1 MVMINQVSEPLEG
14 AVMEEVT
21 KGVML
26 GMLAAGKESNSY
38 RHDHEARGPTKEPTT
53 QSSSWLFGGRTTE
66 KQSAPTKKNQTFPW
80 DAEAVKLITGSRQ
93 DQANKPLGDILKEDL
108 KLTLLTEFESSSP
121 PAVDEKEWNT
131 RSWKTNKDNRIHG
144 YIAQNDD
151 MVVLAFSS
159 RQSAFDWMA
168 DVDTSTAFWKKDLS
182 SKKSKEEEMPT
193 FSPDMFCNIFGSG
206 GASAMCQSSSMIT
219 VNRYFYQLFLEVWP
233 KIEPYIKVFL
243 RSSARPRTLHIVG
256 HSLGGAIATL
266 VGCHLILEYDW
277 NQLPHDLVVVT
288 SGSPRS
294 VSPQLKSMIEAR
306 RRLFALNTRVYRVVK
321 GSDAI
326 ITLPPPRSSGGL
338 EHLVDPILI
347 TDSGEIGW
355 HLMGEAF
362 DTNVR
367 VLRKAIQN
375 AQLSKFVQHH
385 RQDAGEGRDD
395 DYGLGARSD
404 SFEYSKLVTRL
415 PKALRDHLPTSYLQ
429 PLLNAQG
436 WRYGSVREC
445 FSEESYTQTPEQ
457 RQAKARENRSKPA
470 NYVPKRFLREQH
482 PEEIHW

>member
-1 MVMINQVSEPLEG
+1 MVKINQVSEPLEG

-26 GMLAAGKESNSY
+26 GILAAGKESNSSY
-38 RHDHEARGPTKEPTT
+38 QHHEAPKQAPSNSWFGTARRSPTPVTT
-53 QSSSWLFGGRTTE
+53 R
-66 KQSAPTKKNQTFPW
+66 KHHTFPW

-93 DQANKPLGDILKEDL
+93 DQANKPLGAILKEDL
-108 KLTLLTEFESSSP
+108 NLNLLTEFESS
-121 PAVDEKEWNT
+121 PAVADPNAPQEWNT
-131 RSWKTNKDNRIHG
+131 RSWKTDDDNKVHG

-168 DVDTSTAFWKKDLS
+168 DVDTSTAFWKNNLS
-182 SKKSKEEEMPT
+182 SSTMSNEELPIS
-193 FSPDMFCNIFGSG
+193 SPGMLCGFFGG
-206 GASAMCQSSSMIT
+206 DASMCQSSSMVT
-219 VNRYFYQLFLEVWP
+219 VNRYFYQLFLDVWP
-233 KIEPYIKVFL
+233 KIQQHIQVVL
-243 RSSARPRTLHIVG
+243 RPSGRPRTLHIVG

-266 VGCHLILEYDW
+266 VGCHLIMEYDW

-288 SGSPRS
+288 SGSPR
-294 VSPQLKSMIEAR
+294 VISPQLKSMIEAR
-306 RRLFALNTRVYRVVK
+306 RRVFALNVRVYRVVK

-338 EHLVDPILI
+338 EHLVDPIFI

-367 VLRKAIQN
+367 VLRKALQN
-375 AQLSKFVQHH
+375 ANLSKFVQHH
-385 RQDAGEGRDD
+385 QQDAGEGRDD
-395 DYGLGARSD
+395 VDYDLGARSD

-436 WRYGSVREC
+436 WRYGSIREC
-445 FSEESYTQTPEQ
+445 FSEESYIQTTEQ
-457 RQAKARENRSKPA
+457 RQAKARHNRSKPA
-470 NYVPKRFLREQH
+470 NYVPKRFLREH